1 MIVSQMI
8 NVTIFQKQAY
18 LVVVIFIDLI
28 NDHLINN

>member
-18 LVVVIFIDLI
+18 LVVVIFIDFI